1 MQTGRSLSGWSLA
14 VLPGHKPLHSDFEQ
28 RYRRAV
34 LTIRAMTGGAG
45 YAKRHLEHSDY
56 YDEHRRVQGEWR
68 GRGAELLGLQGSVTP
83 QQFEAV
89 REGVHPETGEFL
101 RPRHGVDRL
110 NNDGSEQSKA
120 RSLYDLTFSAPKS
133 ISIQAMVGGDERLV
147 AAHDKA
153 VREALT
159 EAENYAATRVRQ
171 NGANENRT
179 TGNWVVAA
187 YRHDTSRELDPQL
200 HTHAVAAN
208 LTYDGVEGRWKALQ
222 ASGLYERRAYLTEV
236 YRNALATEVRNLGYE
251 IEPRR
256 DFRGRDLGFEI
267 RGVGDELLE
276 RYSQRSAQRDAAIE
290 EFKEQHGRKPTDNEV
305 AVLVRESRA
314 DKLTE
319 IPTEQVRQQQQKRL
333 SPEESQSLDRLR
345 GASLEQSHGCPNEP
359 SLAADSLQ
367 HAKDHLFERRS
378 VVYDHELL
386 TEALRYGRGRVDLDQ
401 VRGAL
406 EIEKSQ
412 ETVIH
417 AGDRLATHESLDREQ
432 RMIAMVNRGIEHY
445 GRLGGVHE
453 FQPAERLREEQ
464 KQAVQHILD
473 SRDFAINLRGAA
485 GTGKTATLQEIDR
498 GLRESGREVTA
509 VAPTRSAV
517 EELQKVGFRDAM
529 TVSRLLGDQPAQS
542 ALRGKVLIVDE
553 AGMISGRQ
561 MEGMLRL
568 AEQHMARIVFSG
580 DTRQIQSVE
589 ASDALRIL
597 ERESPMKSVSL
608 TGVQRQTHAQY
619 RDAIQ
624 TLRQAP
630 EQGFEKLERLGAVH
644 EVPFV
649 ERGRAVAALYR
660 EMTADPSRRVLVVAP
675 THEEIGR
682 VTRAIRNDLS
692 ERGHLGQ
699 SVTMDRY
706 VPLQWTEAQKRDL
719 ANYREGQVLVVHRAA
734 RGMEKHESLTVS
746 RVDSGAVIARNA
758 RCEERSFTPA
768 QTRSFSV
775 YERQSIDV
783 APGDRLMLTA
793 NRRDAGFRA
802 TNGELV
808 TVRGIESGGIQLE
821 DGRTLPANYRQFDH
835 GYAITAHRSQGKT
848 VDGVILSADA
858 MKQELFYVGA
868 SRGRSEIAIVTSN
881 REQLHE
887 SLGISSARPSATELA
902 REQAQTLPGQVH
914 GLANPPTQK
923 IEPPMPRNEITLGHD
938 MGMSL

>member
-1 MQTGRSLSGWSLA
+1 
-14 VLPGHKPLHSDFEQ
+14 
-28 RYRRAV
+28 V

-45 YAKRHLEHSDY
+45 YSQRHLEHSDY
-56 YDEHRRVQGEWR
+56 YDEKRRVQGEWQ
-68 GRGAELLGLQGSVTP
+68 GRGAELLGLRGSVTSE
-83 QQFEAV
+83 QFEAV
-89 REGVHPETGEFL
+89 REGLHPETGEFL
-101 RPRHGVDRL
+101 RPRHSADRA
-110 NNDGSEQSKA
+110 NGDGSEQSKA

-133 ISIQAMVGGDERLV
+133 VSVQAMVGNDERLV

-153 VREALT
+153 VRGALA
-159 EAENYAATRVRQ
+159 EAEKYAGSRVRL

-179 TGNWVVAA
+179 TGNWIVAT

-236 YRNALATEVRNLGYE
+236 YRNALAQGVRGLGYD
-251 IEPRR
+251 IEQRR
-256 DFRGRDLGFEI
+256 DSRGRDLGFEI
-267 RGVGDELLE
+267 RGVSNELLE
-276 RYSQRSAQRDAAIE
+276 RYSQRSVQRDAAIE

-319 IPTEQVRQQQQKRL
+319 IATEQVRQQQQARL
-333 SPEESQSLDRLR
+333 SPQESHSLDRLR
-345 GASLEQSHGCPNEP
+345 GASLEQSRGGQHES
-359 SLAADSLQ
+359 SLAVDSLQ

-386 TEALRYGRGRVDLDQ
+386 TEALRYGRGRVDLGQ
-401 VRGAL
+401 LRSAL

-412 ETVIH
+412 GTVIH

-432 RMIAMVNRGIEHY
+432 RMIAMVNDGIDRY
-445 GRLGGVHE
+445 AQLGGTRE
-453 FQPAERLREEQ
+453 FQPSERMRDEQ
-464 KQAVQHILD
+464 RRVVQQVLD

-517 EELQKVGFRDAM
+517 EELQKVGFRNAM
-529 TVSRLLGDQPAQS
+529 TVSRLLGDEMAQS
-542 ALRGKVLIVDE
+542 ALRTKVLIVDE

-561 MEGMLRL
+561 MEGVLRL
-568 AEQHMARIVFSG
+568 AEQHMARVVFSG

-597 ERESPMKSVSL
+597 ERESQMKSVAL

-649 ERGRAVAALYR
+649 DRARAVADLYR
-660 EMTADPSRRVLVVAP
+660 EMTVDPSRHVLVVAP

-692 ERGHLGQ
+692 ERGQLGQ

-719 ANYREGQVLVVHRAA
+719 ANYREGQVLVLHRAA
-734 RGMEKHESLTVS
+734 RGMEKHEALTVI

-758 RCEERSFTPA
+758 RGEERSFTPA

-775 YERQSIDV
+775 YEQQSIDV

-808 TVRGIESGGIQLE
+808 TVRGIESGRIQLE
-821 DGRTLPANYRQFDH
+821 DGRALPANYHQFDH

-858 MKQELFYVGA
+858 LKQELFYVGA
-868 SRGRSEIAIVTSN
+868 SRGRSEIAIVTSD
-881 REQLHE
+881 REQLRE

-902 REQAQTLPGQVH
+902 RELAHSGQPKQGIQQAL
-914 GLANPPTQK
+914 TQQ
-923 IEPPMPRNEITLGHD
+923 IEPPAPRHEISIDHCIGLG
-938 MGMSL
+938 M

>member
-1 MQTGRSLSGWSLA
+1 
-14 VLPGHKPLHSDFEQ
+14 
-28 RYRRAV
+28 
-34 LTIRAMTGGAG
+34 MTGGAG
-45 YAKRHLEHSDY
+45 YARRHLEHSDY
-56 YDEHRRVQGEWR
+56 YDEHRRVQGEWQ
-68 GRGAELLGLQGSVTP
+68 GRGAELLGLRGNVTRE
-83 QQFEAV
+83 QFESV
-89 REGVHPETGEFL
+89 REGLHPETGEFL
-101 RPRHGVDRL
+101 RPRHSADRT
-110 NNDGSEQSKA
+110 NGDGSEQSKA

-133 ISIQAMVGGDERLV
+133 ISVQAMVGGDERLI

-153 VREALT
+153 VTEALA
-159 EAENYAATRVRQ
+159 EAENYAGSRVRL

-179 TGNWVVAA
+179 TGNWIVAT

-208 LTYDGVEGRWKALQ
+208 LTYDDIEGRWKALQ
-222 ASGLYERRAYLTEV
+222 ASGLYERRAYITEV
-236 YRNALATEVRNLGYE
+236 YRNALANEVRDLGYE
-251 IEPRR
+251 IDSRR
-256 DFRGRDLGFEI
+256 DSRGRDLGFEI
-267 RGVGDELLE
+267 RGVSDELLE

-290 EFKEQHGRKPTDNEV
+290 EFKGQHGRKPTDNEV

-319 IPTEQVRQQQQKRL
+319 IATEQVRQQQQARL
-333 SPEESQSLDRLR
+333 SPEESHSLDRLCCT
-345 GASLEQSHGCPNEP
+345 SLEQGRNSRHEL
-359 SLAADSLQ
+359 STAAASLQ

-386 TEALRYGRGRVDLDQ
+386 TEALRYGRGQVDLSQ
-401 VRGAL
+401 LRGAL

-412 ETVIH
+412 GAVIH
-417 AGDRLATHESLDREQ
+417 AGDRLATHGSFDREQ
-432 RMIAMVNRGIEHY
+432 CMIAMVNRGIEQY
-445 GRLGGVHE
+445 GRLGGTHE
-453 FQPAERLREEQ
+453 FHPSEGLRDEQ
-464 KQAVQHILD
+464 KRAVQQILEF
-473 SRDFAINLRGAA
+473 RDFAVNLRGAA

-498 GLRESGREVTA
+498 GLREAGRELMA

-529 TVSRLLGDQPAQS
+529 TASRLLQDETAQS
-542 ALRGKVLIVDE
+542 ALRGRVLIVDE

-561 MEGMLRL
+561 MEGILRL
-568 AEQHMARIVFSG
+568 ADQHLARVVFSG

-597 ERESPMKSVSL
+597 EHESQMKSVAL
-608 TGVQRQTHAQY
+608 TGVRRQTHAQY

-644 EVPFV
+644 EVLFV
-649 ERGRAVAALYR
+649 ERGRAVADLYR
-660 EMTADPSRRVLVVAP
+660 EMTADSSRRVLVVAP

-734 RGMEKHESLTVS
+734 RRMEKHESLTVS
-746 RVDSGAVIARNA
+746 RVDSGAVIARNV
-758 RCEERSFTPA
+758 RGEDRSFTPA

-775 YERQSIDV
+775 HERQLIDV
-783 APGDRLMLTA
+783 APGDKLMLTA

-808 TVRGIESGGIQLE
+808 TVRGIERGRIQLD
-821 DGRTLPANYRQFDH
+821 DGCTLPANYRQFDH

-858 MKQELFYVGA
+858 MKQELFYVAA
-868 SRGRSEIAIVTSN
+868 SRGRSEIAIVTSD
-881 REQLHE
+881 RAQLRE

-902 REQAQTLPGQVH
+902 REQAHLPQLEQGIQQAAKHTKSPV
-914 GLANPPTQK
+914 
-923 IEPPMPRNEITLGHD
+923 PRHEISIGHD
-938 MGMSL
+938 IGMSL